1 MISDRGGN
9 RLSAY
14 TIYQRKRELKNS
26 TKGKKRYSK
35 KYYVEF
41 KDPATNEYGN
51 HISVASLRKKL
62 HLPDY
67 EITSKAEAERIVML
81 AIDKGLT
88 PIKEVFDVN
97 VSDYLKSFWDYEN
110 STYIKLKNA
119 KAGKRMG
126 VTQYTAKRNASRIL
140 QHVVIDDANN
150 DFDKKGGRIG
160 YYLPEDLMASELTVN
175 HIKKLEESAILT
187 KKLSLKTW
195 LNILSAISVPIKEM
209 VREGYIKKNPLDSY
223 DRDSVPQTESNLRA
237 LTEDEV
243 TKICNYIIDK
253 FYEKEGPMWQNQAFA
268 ILLGSATGMRQGEIL
283 VLKKDDIIIDDGE
296 KYAMIRVD
304 EAYAQIDGI
313 KTTKSGRT
321 RYTFCD
327 KRIALALEKYCYSD
341 DSELIFKGTKE
352 TDVPMN
358 AKPLW
363 KRFDQILEELN
374 IPKKTDDGL
383 ATFHSLRHFANT
395 KIISKAGTNVADA
408 VIGHE
413 SGGAMTQ
420 RYNQPDISI
429 FKGYAKQVGS
439 LLPED
444 VLCKLEELQNK

>member
-1 MISDRGGN
+1 M
-9 RLSAY
+9 AVY
-14 TIYQRKRELKNS
+14 TIYPRKRELKCS
-26 TKGKKRYSK
+26 SKGKKRYSK
-35 KYYVEF
+35 KFYVEF
-41 KDPATNEYGN
+41 KDPATQKYGN
-51 HISVASLRKKL
+51 HISVESLQKKL
-62 HLPDY
+62 GLPNYDVTTKN
-67 EITSKAEAERIVML
+67 EAEAIVRL

-97 VSDYLKSFWDYEN
+97 VSEYLRSFWDYEN

-119 KAGKRMG
+119 KAGKRTG
-126 VTQYTAKRNASRIL
+126 VTQYSAKRNASRIL
-140 QHVVIDDANN
+140 QHIVIDDANN
-150 DFDKKGGRIG
+150 DFDKKGSRIG
-160 YYLPEDLMASELTVN
+160 YYLPEDLMASELTAN
-175 HIKKLEESAILT
+175 HIKKLEESVILT

-243 TKICNYIIDK
+243 TKICNHIIET
-253 FYEKEGPMWQNQAFA
+253 FHEKEGPMWKKQAFA

-296 KYAMIRVD
+296 NYAMIRVD

-327 KRIALALEKYCYSD
+327 KRLAIALKEHCYSD
-341 DSELIFKGTKE
+341 VSELIFEGTKE
-352 TDVPMN
+352 IGVPMN
-358 AKPLW
+358 PKPLW
-363 KRFDQILEELN
+363 KRFDQILKELD

-439 LLPED
+439 LLPEE
-444 VLCKLEELQNK
+444 VLCKLVDLHDE